1 MIEVSGLEK
10 YYAGNH
16 VLKGIDFHIQQ
27 SETVAIIGPSGSG
40 KSTLIRCLNL
50 LEKPTAGTIRIG
62 QQQIQATALNKSA
75 IHELRQHTGMVFQ
88 SFNLF
93 PHLTALENVTQGLIT
108 VRRKSRAQARE
119 EGMHFLTKVGMA
131 QKAQSYPAQLSGG
144 QQQRVAIARTLAMQ
158 PKVVLMDEPTSALD
172 PELVH
177 EVLKVI
183 RAIAQET
190 ITTVIVTHELR
201 FAQEVADR
209 VMFIDGGKIVEFAS
223 PQEIFQRPKQPR
235 TALFLSKFLDV
246 EYSI

>member
-50 LEKPTAGTIRIG
+50 LEKPSAGTIRIAH
-62 QQQIQATALNKSA
+62 QQVHAEALSKRA
-75 IHELRQHTGMVFQ
+75 IHDLRQYTGMVFQ

-108 VRRKSRAQARE
+108 VQRKPRARAQE

-131 QKAQSYPAQLSGG
+131 AKAQSYPAQLSGG

-177 EVLKVI
+177 EVLQVI
-183 RAIAQET
+183 RAIAQEA
-190 ITTVIVTHELR
+190 ITTIIVTHELR

-209 VMFIDGGKIVEFAS
+209 VMFIDGGKIVEFA
-223 PQEIFQRPKQPR
+223 PPAEIFQRPKQPR
-235 TALFLSKFLDV
+235 TALFLGKFLEA
-246 EYSI
+246 EYAI